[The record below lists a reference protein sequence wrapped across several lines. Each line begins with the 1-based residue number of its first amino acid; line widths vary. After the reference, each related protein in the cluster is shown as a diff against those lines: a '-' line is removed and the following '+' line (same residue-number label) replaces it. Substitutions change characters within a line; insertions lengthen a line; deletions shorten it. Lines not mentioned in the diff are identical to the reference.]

1 MLATTGPHRDVPHA
15 PAGSPVP
22 LAVLAEIS
30 GLVDVVVVEVTELGL
45 RAAAVWAW
53 EYLVWLLQ
61 GRFLRNACFAL
72 LVVLRH
78 FRRRRFIVNRR
89 RFRVPTCF

>member
-1 MLATTGPHRDVPHA
+1 MLATTGPHWDVPHA
-15 PAGSPVP
+15 PSSSPVP

-45 RAAAVWAW
+45 RAAAAGAR
-53 EYLVWLLQ
+53 EYLVRLLRS
-61 GRFLRNACFAL
+61 RFLRNACFAL

-78 FRRRRFIVNRR
+78 FRRRRFVVNRR
-89 RFRVPTCF
+89 PFRVPT